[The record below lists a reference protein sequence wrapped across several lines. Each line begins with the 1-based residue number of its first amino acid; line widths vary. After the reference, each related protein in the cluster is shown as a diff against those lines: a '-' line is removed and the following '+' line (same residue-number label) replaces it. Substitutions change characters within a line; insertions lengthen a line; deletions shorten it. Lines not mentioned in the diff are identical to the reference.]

1 MSAPT
6 TPTTHP
12 SSHPAPRSGTAGS
25 PERVLVTG
33 ATGDIGTALVAEL
46 TARGVPFRVLCRRT
60 AQVRAFTERG
70 VEAALGS
77 FEDADSLGEA
87 LRGCEQLF
95 LNTPPGPEQF
105 RQNRDA
111 IDAAVAAGVG
121 HVVKVSTSD
130 ANPRSAIPWARDHA
144 LADEHLR
151 RSGLAWTRLQ
161 PGAFTKN
168 LLVEAAAIRRG
179 WLPQTSGHGAT
190 AWVDVLDIAAVA
202 ARVLTDPGVRGG
214 SGEDGRSYVLTG
226 DRPLSYPEVAGI
238 LTATLGHRVRY
249 AHVPAPVFY
258 GVLRASGLPAWQAQ
272 GLVRQFVDVV
282 RRGADDGRLCT
293 SDVPDLLGRPA
304 TSIAD
309 FARAHRAEL
318 SPA

>member
-1 MSAPT
+1 MPA
-6 TPTTHP
+6 PTTHP
-12 SSHPAPRSGTAGS
+12 DPRLDGSATPA
-25 PERVLVTG
+25 RVLVTG

-46 TARGVPFRVLCRRT
+46 TTGGVPFRVLCRRP
-60 AQVRAFTERG
+60 AQVRAFTDRG

-77 FEDADSLGEA
+77 FEDEAGLGEA
-87 LRGCEQLF
+87 MRGCEQVF

-111 IDAAVAAGVG
+111 IDAAVAAGVR

-130 ANPRSAIPWARDHA
+130 ARPRSAIPWARDHA

-151 RSGLAWTRLQ
+151 RSGLAWTLLQ
-161 PGAFTKN
+161 PGAFTEN

-190 AWVDVLDIAAVA
+190 AWIDVADIAAVA
-202 ARVLTDPGVRGG
+202 ARVLTDPAVQGG
-214 SGEDGRSYVLTG
+214 PGEDGRTYLLTG
-226 DRPLSYPEVAGI
+226 DRPLSYPEVAAI
-238 LTATLGHRVRY
+238 LTTVLGHRVRY
-249 AHVPAPVFY
+249 VHVPAPAFY
-258 GVLRASGLPAWQAQ
+258 GVLRATGVPAWQAR
-272 GLVRQFVDVV
+272 GLVHQFVDVV
-282 RRGADDGRLCT
+282 RRGQDDGRLCS

-304 TSIAD
+304 RTVAD

-318 SPA
+318 SRA